1 MARADRRQQA
11 REARRVQRRPSAAG
25 SGGVQQYEDTLFFS
39 RLRAH
44 AKWVFVLLAIVFAG
58 GFVFLGVGSGSSG
71 LGDLLQGNWGDLFGS
86 GSGSSAQVKADR
98 DKVKKNPK
106 DWAAY
111 RDLASALAADG
122 KLDEAITTLE
132 GVRVRQPK
140 KSADYGDTLTQLAGL
155 YLRKASD
162 ARDRAGQ
169 IQVSAPTTAATG
181 TFGPDPSSKLGQA
194 LQSDPITQAVQ
205 TDVNGKLS
213 DVYDDMTSAFTSA
226 VSVYKAV
233 AEVTPNDPGVQFALA
248 QTAEQAA
255 DTKTA
260 LAAYQRFLELA
271 PDDPT
276 APAIKQRIKQ
286 LKQQSKTPA
295 A

>member
-1 MARADRRQQA
+1 
-11 REARRVQRRPSAAG
+11 
-25 SGGVQQYEDTLFFS
+25 
-39 RLRAH
+39 
-44 AKWVFVLLAIVFAG
+44 VFVLLAIVFAG

-132 GVRVRQPK
+132 DVRVRQPK